1 MDKISKALK
10 KFSAKE
16 KKFVKVI
23 LEKIKKSDFKNL
35 NIRKLKARQDI
46 YRIKKANIRIIYKIK
61 NKRIIVLTV
70 EKRSDN
76 TYKF

>member
-23 LEKIKKSDFKNL
+23 LEKLKK
-35 NIRKLKARQDI
+35 
-46 YRIKKANIRIIYKIK
+46 
-61 NKRIIVLTV
+61 
-70 EKRSDN
+70 
-76 TYKF
+76 

>member
-35 NIRKLKARQDI
+35 NIRKLKVRQDI